1 MACGQAVARFNRV
14 CFAIKLMRNIGQIVN
29 SFGGTARE
37 ALIGVKDGKRTSVFG
52 LTRSDV
58 RLFCCAFP
66 EFLYVCADVVSARS
80 AFAEFSMHFPA
91 CELLLPKNNVL
102 LISGTDRSGARAR
115 ALYNIASGKCKVVV
129 TTAEAFMQ
137 IVPTRSAIE
146 GGAISFS
153 VGNKIRTD
161 EVTRRL
167 VEIGYTRVGHV
178 EEPGQF
184 SVRGDILDICA
195 PGGEAARIEFFG
207 FECDSIRALDIL
219 SQSAGERK
227 DCFTA
232 YPATEIV
239 SGDKSAAAN
248 KLFAAGEKRKTPGVP
263 VEHRMAERLASG
275 DSDGEQTVLSLF
287 EHTTLDK
294 FCDMPIIIEDAKAVY
309 DGCVFA
315 YREHASRA
323 KRLIEA
329 GEAPFCAADNLV
341 SVPPTH
347 KMALCFHAID
357 SNNRFFSPDRVYKF
371 KSIDLPLYGR
381 NFTRLVDD
389 IKAWRSRG
397 IEVKIG
403 ADIRDGLE
411 QSECFDVEY
420 IEPTADGGVFFEQN
434 VVVIGMRNVGKKRD
448 PFASV
453 KRTGMAELP
462 KPGDY
467 VVHETHGI
475 GICEAVGAVDY
486 GDYERDYI
494 TVRYA
499 GGDTLYVPVEN
510 MTRLSKYDFSDNPP
524 KLSKIGGA
532 EFEHVKAKV
541 KSNLKAMAFDL
552 LSLYAR
558 RETVRGKTYGT
569 DIEIEDEFAAQFPYA
584 ETPDQLSAI
593 DACFSD
599 LTSGKIMDRLICGD
613 VGFGK
618 TEVAL
623 RVAFK
628 VISQGG
634 QVAFMSPTT
643 VLCHQHYKNTLERM
657 EPFGVNVAAL
667 SRAEPDTAKTIRGLA
682 NGSIDIV
689 CGTHKL
695 LGSAVKFKNL
705 ELLILDEEQKFGV
718 SDKEKIKNLKN
729 DINVLTL
736 SATPIPRTLHMA
748 LSGIRD
754 VSMLETPPTG
764 RLPAQVYVTEYSD
777 ALCVDAITREVA
789 RGGQVFVVYNYV
801 NGGPKGGGIAEYTA
815 RLRALMPE
823 IRFTHAHG
831 QMNKRQMNTAVDD
844 FVAGK
849 ADVLVATTIIEN
861 GIDIPN
867 ANTMIVYG
875 AENMGLSQMYQLKGR
890 VGRSDRVAQV
900 YFTYSN
906 EFSLAGAALER
917 LEAVSRYTELGSG
930 VKIAEQDMRIRGVGN
945 VFGAEQHGHM
955 VRVGYNMY
963 CKLLNEAVAEIK
975 GQAVAKHKDP
985 VMKVDFTAVIPKDYC
1000 DGTMRIELYKRIST
1014 LKSERE
1020 RDELLSGLKDAYE
1033 SVPAEIRNL
1042 AGVGL
1047 IKNLAADM
1055 NASAVT
1061 LLRSGAKIE
1070 FTDINDIKE
1079 GFEKFGGTLSAVRTP
1094 IIIFNDVKSLLKYL
1108 TAEK

>member
-1 MACGQAVARFNRV
+1 
-14 CFAIKLMRNIGQIVN
+14 MRSIGQIIN
-29 SFGGTARE
+29 SLNGKTGETLAAVRS
-37 ALIGVKDGKRTSVFG
+37 GKRTSVFG
-52 LTRSDV
+52 LTQSDV
-58 RLFCCAFP
+58 RLFCCALDTFM
-66 EFLYVCADVVSARS
+66 YVCPDVVAAR
-80 AFAEFSMHFPA
+80 AAYVEFSMHYPS

-102 LISGTDRSGARAR
+102 LISGAERSGDRAR
-115 ALYNIASGKCKVVV
+115 ALYNIACGKCKVVV
-129 TTAEAFMQ
+129 TTAEAYMQ
-137 IVPTRSAIE
+137 ILPPPSVIA
-146 GGAISFS
+146 GGALEFR

-161 EVTRRL
+161 EVTSRL
-167 VEIGYTRVGHV
+167 VRIGYVRVGHV

-184 SVRGDILDICA
+184 SVRGDILDVCA
-195 PGGEAARIEFFG
+195 PGGEAARVEFFG
-207 FECDSIRALDIL
+207 FECDSVRELDIS
-219 SQSAGERK
+219 SQSAGGK
-227 DCFTA
+227 LDAFVA
-232 YPATEIV
+232 YPATEII
-239 SGDKSAAAN
+239 SDDKSAAADA
-248 KLFAAGEKRKTPGVP
+248 LLRAGEKRKTAGVP
-263 VEHRMAERLASG
+263 AEHRMAERLMSG

-287 EHTTLDK
+287 AHTTLDK
-294 FCDMPIIIEDAKAVY
+294 FCDMPVVIEDAKSVY
-309 DGCVFA
+309 DACVFA

-329 GEAPFCAADNLV
+329 GEAPYCAADNLV

-347 KMALCFHAID
+347 NMAVCFHAVD

-371 KSIDLPLYGR
+371 KSIDLPIYGR
-381 NFTRLVDD
+381 NFVKLADD
-389 IKAWRSRG
+389 IKAWQSRG
-397 IEVKIG
+397 VEVKIG
-403 ADIRDGLE
+403 ADVREGLE
-411 QSECFDVEY
+411 SVECFGGEY
-420 IEPTADGGVFFEQN
+420 IEPVSDGGVFFDGN
-434 VVVIGMRNVGKKRD
+434 TVVIGMRNVGRKRD
-448 PFASV
+448 PFAAV

-510 MTRLSKYDFSDNPP
+510 MTRLSKYDFSDTPP

-532 EFEHVKAKV
+532 EFERVKSKV
-541 KSNLKAMAFDL
+541 KSRLKAMAFDL
-552 LSLYAR
+552 LNLYAK
-558 RETVRGKTYGT
+558 RETVKGKRYGT
-569 DIEIEDEFAAQFPYA
+569 DSEIEDEFASDFPYS

-593 DACFSD
+593 DACFRD

-643 VLCHQHYKNTLERM
+643 VLCHQHYNTTRRRM
-657 EPFGVNVAAL
+657 DRFGVRVGAL
-667 SRAEPDTAKTIRGLA
+667 SRAEPDTAKTLKGLA
-682 NGSIDIV
+682 DGSIDIV

-695 LGSAVKFKNL
+695 LGSGVKFKNL

-718 SDKEKIKNLKN
+718 SDKEKIKNLKT

-748 LSGIRD
+748 MSGIRD

-777 ALCVDAITREVA
+777 ALCVDAVTREVA
-789 RGGQVFVVYNYV
+789 RGGQVFIVYNYV
-801 NGGPKGGGIAEYTA
+801 NGGARGGGIAEYTA
-815 RLRALMPE
+815 RLRSLMPE
-823 IRFTHAHG
+823 IKFTYAHG
-831 QMNKRQMNTAVDD
+831 QMDKRLMNAAVEN
-844 FVAGK
+844 FAAQK

-867 ANTMIVYG
+867 ANTMIVFG

-900 YFTYSN
+900 YFTYGS
-906 EFSLAGAALER
+906 ESKLAGAALER

-945 VFGAEQHGHM
+945 VFGAEQHGHL
-955 VRVGYNMY
+955 VSVGYNMY

-975 GQAVAKHKDP
+975 GQAVRAHKDP

-1000 DGTMRIELYKRIST
+1000 DSAMRVELYKRIST
-1014 LKSERE
+1014 LKTERE

-1033 SVPAEIRNL
+1033 TVPAEIKNL
-1042 AGVGL
+1042 SNVGL
-1047 IKNLAADM
+1047 IKNLAANI
-1055 NASAVT
+1055 NASTVT

-1070 FTDINDIKE
+1070 FTDINDVKE
-1079 GFEKFGGTLSAVRTP
+1079 GFEKLGGTLSAVRTP
-1094 IIIFNDVKSLLKYL
+1094 IIVFDGVKSLLKYL
-1108 TAEK
+1108 TA